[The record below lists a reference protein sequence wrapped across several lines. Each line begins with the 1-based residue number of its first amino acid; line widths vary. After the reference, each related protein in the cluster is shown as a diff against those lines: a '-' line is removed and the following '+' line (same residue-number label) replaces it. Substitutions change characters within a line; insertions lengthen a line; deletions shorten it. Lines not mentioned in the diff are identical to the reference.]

1 MDRSLIMHASVYSR
15 WIVAGVL
22 FCQACGCSSAT
33 KATTQQAVGGEV
45 VLIPGIAGRESH
57 LRGVEKGLREAGIS
71 RDIDIFTWGSSPLLA
86 ISNLIDL
93 PANQKRAEAFA
104 ARLVAFR
111 RAHPNEPL
119 TLVGFSGGGG
129 LAVLCAELL
138 PDGIMLDRIILVAG
152 AISQDYDLS
161 KVLSHCQDGLV
172 NFYSE
177 RDAIVGWGTAVF
189 GTIDRKQVFSAGHSG
204 FVDKDG
210 RLRRQDKLVQIP
222 WSPDWTQ
229 YGHYGG
235 HIGYLSPSWARHIL
249 AVQIDPSLAAMLQS
263 K

>member
-1 MDRSLIMHASVYSR
+1 LDRILLTHASGYSR

-22 FCQACGCSSAT
+22 CCLACGCTSAT
-33 KATTQQAVGGEV
+33 TATTQQAVGGEV
-45 VLIPGIAGRESH
+45 LLIPGIAGQESH
-57 LRGVEKGLREAGIS
+57 LRGVRQGLREAGLS
-71 RDIDIFTWGSSPLLA
+71 RDIDVFTWGSSPLLA
-86 ISNLIDL
+86 IRNLMDL
-93 PANQKRAEAFA
+93 PANRKRAEEMA

-111 RAHPNEPL
+111 REHPNEPL

-129 LAVLCAELL
+129 LAILCAEIL

-161 KVLSHCQDGLV
+161 KVLSHCKDGLI
-172 NFYSE
+172 NFYSD

-204 FVDKDG
+204 FVDEAG
-210 RLRRQDKLVQIP
+210 RLRRQEKLVQIP
-222 WSPDWTQ
+222 WSPAWTQ

-249 AVQIDPSLAAMLQS
+249 AAQIDPSLAALLPS